1 MKLGDGVALG
11 TAVLVGA
18 FVLDGARVAIAVV
31 GSGDAEGWFVARV
44 APVVVAAV
52 EALGRGMPAVDVD
65 DGARSST
72 TGCVAAG
79 TRVGPVCA
87 TCAMVALAAGTA
99 VWLVEG
105 ASEQPAS
112 PRGKISSIARV
123 GHLFMVPRV
132 PPGHMVPGTRVPIKG
147 LSGECWE
154 CVPGGSSGTVRAN

>member
-11 TAVLVGA
+11 TAVPVGT

-31 GSGDAEGWFVARV
+31 GSGDAEGWLVARV
-44 APVVVAAV
+44 APIVVAVAV

-87 TCAMVALAAGTA
+87 TCATVALAAGTA

-105 ASEQPAS
+105 ASEQPDRPS
-112 PRGKISSIARV
+112 STISRLATV
-123 GHLFMVPRV
+123 GHLFMVRRV

-147 LSGECWE
+147 PCGECRE
-154 CVPGGSSGTVRAN
+154 